1 MENMRKRMLFLLAS
15 IMCVMTSC
23 WAGKPIAYN
32 EMSQEARNFIEQ
44 TFPDA
49 KVVFVESYFGI
60 FGSSYEVSFN
70 TGDEIKVTNTGEW
83 KEISCE
89 FMTFP
94 ESLLPDYIKTYLDSN
109 FPNVKIEKIEKYKKY
124 VEVELANNIEI
135 KFNYEGKVIEF
146 DN

>member
-1 MENMRKRMLFLLAS
+1 MRKRMLFLLA
-15 IMCVMTSC
+15 IFMCAITSC
-23 WAGKPIAYN
+23 MADKPIAYS
-32 EMSQEARNFIEQ
+32 EMSAEARAFVEK

-49 KVVFVESYFGI
+49 KVAFVESYFGI

-70 TGDEIKVTNTGEW
+70 TGDEVKVTTTGEW
-83 KEISCE
+83 KEIKCKS
-89 FMTFP
+89 MTFP
-94 ESLLPDYIKTYLDSN
+94 ETLIPAFVKTYLDEN

-124 VEVELANNIEI
+124 VEVELANNVEI

>member
-1 MENMRKRMLFLLAS
+1 MRKRMLFLLATF
-15 IMCVMTSC
+15 MCAITSC
-23 WAGKPIAYN
+23 MAGKPIAYSD
-32 EMSQEARNFIEQ
+32 MSEEARNFIEQ

-49 KVVFVESYFGI
+49 KVAFVESYFGI

-70 TGDEIKVTNTGEW
+70 TGDEVKVTTTGEW
-83 KEISCE
+83 KEIKCKS
-89 FMTFP
+89 MTFP
-94 ESLLPDYIKTYLDSN
+94 ESLIPAFVKTYLDEN

-124 VEVELANNIEI
+124 VEVELANNVEI